1 MIIKK
6 GTIARM
12 QADAKITG
20 NEAKVRI
27 EMNALMSTWPGDRVQ
42 RDTLNTN
49 SSLSTAGICTR
60 RSKKSGK
67 LWRLRV
73 NKNCFEINYFIFTAD
88 TRGQEP

>member
-6 GTIARM
+6 HNCIL

-20 NEAKVRI
+20 NEAKVKFK
-27 EMNALMSTWPGDRVQ
+27 MNALMSTRPGGRMQ

-49 SSLSTAGICTR
+49 TSLSRAGLCAQQ
-60 RSKKSGK
+60 SQKSGK

-73 NKNCFEINYFIFTAD
+73 NKNSFKVNYFIFTAD
-88 TRGQEP
+88 T